1 MVKDRVISIKCD
13 YDKGDDGFHWFDSH
27 FHHHSWLCCR
37 LYEVCQLVFVKL
49 NSCTEMFWPSHK
61 YCLKSRMDGLIDGRP
76 LSGTESLLILQISV
90 WNLKVI
96 FQCTFGLSALE
107 KKIPPKILIS
117 HSYNGSDYPWRVLMN
132 QSRTELQRNESI
144 YILYIHV
151 YSGDVCFFLD

>member
-13 YDKGDDGFHWFDSH
+13 YDEGDDGFHWFDSH

-37 LYEVCQLVFVKL
+37 LYEVWQLVFVKL

-90 WNLKVI
+90 WNLKV
-96 FQCTFGLSALE
+96 TFGLSALE
-107 KKIPPKILIS
+107 IKSPPKSLFPIHITDPITHGEFWWTNL
-117 HSYNGSDYPWRVLMN
+117 G
-132 QSRTELQRNESI
+132 QSFI
-144 YILYIHV
+144 YILYIRV